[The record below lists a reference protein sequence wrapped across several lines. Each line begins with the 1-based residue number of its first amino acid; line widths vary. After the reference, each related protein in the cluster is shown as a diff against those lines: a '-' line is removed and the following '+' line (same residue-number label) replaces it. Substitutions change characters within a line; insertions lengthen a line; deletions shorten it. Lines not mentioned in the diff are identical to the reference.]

1 MKFIELRN
9 QFNYNFYV
17 DDNVTIDSIKY
28 SKSFDRVS
36 ISIRGVN
43 DETCKE
49 NIKGFFDE
57 ILIDI
62 SDIELDFAETNESEI
77 ETGDICKDCVLFLNS
92 EGFDKEEI
100 KIFCINE
107 TLNISLG
114 KSNEECNLDELE
126 NKVLKFIEDKKYS
139 VKSLSISFET
149 EAISKDEYIEKLK
162 NEEKKKAQE
171 AVVNIDR
178 VEPKKK
184 EESKTDKKEKF
195 GKKIKSEVIKISDL
209 GEDWDFV
216 CIAGEVQS
224 CESIV
229 TKNEQYVILTY
240 DIYDGTSSVT
250 CKTFFKNDKF
260 DEYSDLIKP
269 GKCVKV
275 EGKYTYDNFSRCNI
289 INVNSIEPHNMQK
302 RRDNASKK
310 RVELHL
316 LSQFSAIEGYIKI
329 DELISE
335 LDSWGYSAV
344 GITDRGVA
352 QGYPSFYDATKD
364 TNIKPLYGIEGIILK
379 DNLRVITDFN
389 SNFNK
394 DIFVV
399 FDIETTGFSKINDN
413 IIEIGAVK
421 IKNGEIVEK
430 YNKFINPNRQ
440 LPPKIVELTNITD
453 DMLMGQ
459 PQVEEV
465 LPDFMEFVGDSTL
478 VAHNAEFDIGFI
490 RENCRR
496 FNIPFNNAYLD
507 TLALCRGL
515 YPDLKNHKLDTI
527 SKFLGVSLESHHR
540 ACDDA
545 MATAHIFLKAL
556 EDDVVKEL
564 ESLKDLNKIKT
575 TWPKYK
581 NEEYNSVIYAKNL
594 TGLKNL
600 YKLISISSM
609 KYFNRAPGI
618 PESLLEE
625 YKEGLIIG
633 SGDYQ
638 GELFQSIISGY
649 PDEHINNIIKK
660 FDFIE
665 VQPPLNYRHLVE
677 DGKIKSMDE
686 VINIINK
693 IISMAKSNDK
703 VVVATSACHYF
714 EAKDY
719 ILRSIV
725 QTAQPFFKRG
735 RIERFP
741 SLFFRTTEEMLK
753 EFSFL
758 TENLREEIVIENT
771 HKIADLIEDF
781 KPIPDGTYPPVIEG
795 SDETL
800 RSMTYEKA
808 KSMYGDPI
816 PEYVKERLDRE
827 LNSIISNGY
836 AVLYIIAQKLV
847 KKSNDDGYLV
857 GSRGSVGS
865 SFAATMADITEV
877 NPLLPHYRCPECKYS
892 KFIDDMN
899 IGSGLDLPRKKCPVC
914 GEELIRDGHNIP
926 FEVFLGFEGDKE
938 PDIDLNFA
946 GEYQPTCHKY
956 TEELFGAENVFRA
969 GTIGTIAENTAYG
982 YIKKYLEAKEIDLP
996 EAEIKRLQKKLVGI
1010 KRTSGQHPGGVMI
1023 VPRDKEI
1030 YDFCPIQH
1038 PADDMTSDIITTHFN
1053 YSAISGRILKL
1064 DLLGHDVPSIIRH
1077 LEDLTGVDPLSLPF
1091 DDDETMSI
1099 FNSIDA
1105 LNMVKPYETT
1115 NIGSL
1120 GIPEFGTNFVR
1131 QMLVETKPTTMSE
1144 LFRISGLSHGT
1155 DVWTN
1160 NAQDLV
1166 KQGVTTLKNV
1176 ISTRDDIM
1184 TYLIQMGLDKKKSF
1198 TIMERVR
1205 KGKNLSDETIEY
1217 MRSFNVPEWYIDSC
1231 KKIKYMFPKAHA
1243 VAYVLMSYRIAYFKV
1258 HYPEAFYCT
1267 YFTTKIDS
1275 FPGQIVYGGLESIRN
1290 EMENIK
1296 QKGYSATAKEKNI
1309 LTVLELAEEMYCRGI
1324 EMEKVDFNSS
1334 SDLKF
1339 TYNKRG
1345 SITPPFRAL
1354 DGVSDAHSI
1363 SIYNEIKKGDFISI
1377 QDLINRTG
1385 INKVAVQAL
1394 KEHGTLSGLSE
1405 SNQLSLF

>member
-1 MKFIELRN
+1 MKFVELRDR
-9 QFNYNFYV
+9 FNYNFYV
-17 DDNVTIDSIKY
+17 EEDVTIDSIEY
-28 SKSFDRVS
+28 SKTFDRVS
-36 ISIRGVN
+36 ISIKGLV
-43 DETCKE
+43 DESCKE
-49 NIKGFFDE
+49 NIRDFFND
-57 ILIDI
+57 ILIGLEDI
-62 SDIELDFAETNESEI
+62 NLNFTDSIETEI
-77 ETGDICKDCVLFLNS
+77 DTGDICKECTFFLIDK
-92 EGFDKEEI
+92 GFNKEEI

-107 TLNISLG
+107 TLNISLE
-114 KSNEECNLDELE
+114 KSDKEYNIKELK
-126 NKVLKFIEDKKYS
+126 NKTFEFLNDKKYS
-139 VKSLSISFET
+139 IKNLSMSYESDS
-149 EAISKDEYIEKLK
+149 ISKDEYIEKLK
-162 NEEKKKAQE
+162 SEEKKKAQD
-171 AVVNIDR
+171 AVVTID
-178 VEPKKK
+178 KS
-184 EESKTDKKEKF
+184 ESKENENIQTDKKEKF
-195 GKKIKSEVIKISDL
+195 GRKIKSEIIKISDL
-209 GEDWDFV
+209 GENWDFV
-216 CIAGEVQS
+216 CVAGEVQL
-224 CESIV
+224 CDKII

-250 CKTFFKNDKF
+250 CKTFFKYDKF
-260 DEYSDLIKP
+260 EEYSDLIKP

-289 INVNSIEPHNMQK
+289 INVNSIEPYTVNK
-302 RRDNASKK
+302 RKDNAAEK

-335 LDSWGYSAV
+335 LESWGYSAV

-352 QGYPSFYDATKD
+352 QGYPSFYECTKN

-379 DNLRVITDFN
+379 DNLRIITDFN
-389 SNFNK
+389 SNFNENS
-394 DIFVV
+394 FVV
-399 FDIETTGFSKINDN
+399 FDIETTGFSKINDK

-421 IKNGEIVEK
+421 IKNGKIVAK
-430 YNKFINPNRQ
+430 YNEFINPDRQ
-440 LPPKIVELTNITD
+440 LPQKIVELTNITD

-459 PQVEEV
+459 ANVEEV
-465 LPDFMEFVGDSTL
+465 LPGFMDFVGDSTL

-496 FNIPFNNAYLD
+496 LNIPFYNAYLD
-507 TLALCRGL
+507 TLALCRGV

-545 MATAHIFLKAL
+545 MATAEIFLKAL
-556 EDDVVKEL
+556 KEDIV
-564 ESLKDLNKIKT
+564 KDLNSIKDLNEIKT
-575 TWPKYK
+575 TWPKFK
-581 NEEYNSVIYAKNL
+581 NEEYNTVIYAKNL

-600 YKLISISSM
+600 YRLISISSM
-609 KYFNRAPGI
+609 EYFNRAPGI
-618 PESLLEE
+618 PESLLEKH
-625 YKEGLIIG
+625 KEGLIIG
-633 SGDYQ
+633 SGNYQ

-677 DGKIKSMDE
+677 DGKIESMDE

-693 IISMAKSNDK
+693 IISMAKSNGK
-703 VVVATSACHYF
+703 LVVATSSCHYF
-714 EAKDY
+714 EPKDY

-725 QTAQPFFKRG
+725 QMSQPFFKRG
-735 RIERFP
+735 RIEKYP
-741 SLFFRTTEEMLK
+741 TLYFRTTDEMLK
-753 EFSFL
+753 EFNFL
-758 TENLREEIVIENT
+758 PEALRKEIVIENT
-771 HKIADLIEDF
+771 YKIADQIEEF

-800 RSMTYEKA
+800 KNMTYSKA
-808 KSMYGDPI
+808 KSMYGDPL
-816 PEYVKERLDRE
+816 PDYVKQRLDRE
-827 LNSIISNGY
+827 LGSIISNGY

-892 KFIDDMN
+892 KFIDDIN

-914 GEELIRDGHNIP
+914 GEELVRDGHNIP

-956 TEELFGAENVFRA
+956 TEELFGEKNVFRA

-982 YIKKYLEAKEIDLP
+982 YIKKYLETKDIDLP

-1023 VPRDKEI
+1023 VPKDKEI

-1038 PADDMTSDIITTHFN
+1038 PADDMESDIITTHFN
-1053 YSAISGRILKL
+1053 YKAISGRILKL

-1077 LEDLTGVDPLSLPF
+1077 LEDLTGIDPLEVPF

-1099 FNSIDA
+1099 FNSTEA
-1105 LNMVKPYETT
+1105 LKMVKPYETT
-1115 NIGSL
+1115 DIGSM

-1131 QMLVETKPTTMSE
+1131 QMLTETKPTTMTE

-1166 KQGVTTLKNV
+1166 RQGVTTLKNV

-1184 TYLIQMGLDKKKSF
+1184 TYLIQMGLEKKRAF
-1198 TIMERVR
+1198 TIMEIVR
-1205 KGKNLSDETIEY
+1205 KNKLLTDETLDY

-1231 KKIKYMFPKAHA
+1231 KKIKYLFPKAHA

-1275 FPGQIVYGGLESIRN
+1275 FPGQIVYGGLESIRD

-1309 LTVLELAEEMYCRGI
+1309 LTVLEIAEEMYCRGI
-1324 EMEKVDFNSS
+1324 EMEQVDFKSS
-1334 SDLKF
+1334 SDLSFK
-1339 TYNKRG
+1339 YNKKG
-1345 SITPPFRAL
+1345 SIIPPFRAL
-1354 DGVSDAHSI
+1354 EGVSDAHSI
-1363 SIYNEIKKGDFISI
+1363 SIYNELKNGDFISI

-1405 SNQLSLF
+1405 SNQISLF